1 MNMRKI
7 PIDQINPAAYNPR
20 KDLQPGDPEY
30 EKLKRSI
37 QEFGYVEPV
46 IWNKR
51 TGNIVGGHQRYKIL
65 LDMGMQEVDCVVVDL
80 DETKEKALNIALNKI
95 QGDWDYAKL
104 KDLLEELDTGAFD
117 IELTGFGLD
126 EIEELIAKISP
137 TEQEKKEEAA
147 KTLAERFI
155 VPPFSVLDTRQ
166 GYWQERKRKWLTLG
180 IKGEL
185 GRDSNLTYASS
196 AQPIGVYKKKNEYEE
211 KIGHKVSWEEFLEK
225 NPDITGTF
233 QGTSIFDPVLC
244 EISYR
249 WFCTTGGKIL
259 DPFAGGSVRG
269 VTAAVLGYLYTGIE
283 LREEQ
288 VESNRQQWE
297 EISKIPQLQNIK
309 PPQWIT
315 GDSNDL
321 NKLIQN
327 EKYDMIFTCP
337 PYFDLEVY
345 SNNEKD
351 ISNLKS
357 YEEFLKVY
365 KNIFAQAVEK
375 LNNNRFAVIVVGE
388 IRDKK
393 TGIYRSFV
401 ADNIRIF
408 TDLGLKYYNEA
419 ILINQISSL
428 TVRASTIF
436 KKRKLGRVH
445 QNVLMFVK
453 GDIEEIRQDYNNFSK
468 NLKISKKHENVLVFY
483 KGELEAIK
491 ETFPPEEIE
500 VSDIVHFGGDQNG
513 EAK

>member
-1 MNMRKI
+1 
-7 PIDQINPAAYNPR
+7 
-20 KDLQPGDPEY
+20 
-30 EKLKRSI
+30 
-37 QEFGYVEPV
+37 
-46 IWNKR
+46 
-51 TGNIVGGHQRYKIL
+51 
-65 LDMGMQEVDCVVVDL
+65 
-80 DETKEKALNIALNKI
+80 
-95 QGDWDYAKL
+95 
-104 KDLLEELDTGAFD
+104 LDTGEFD
-117 IELTGFGLD
+117 LELTGFDMD

-147 KTLAERFI
+147 KTLTERFI

-166 GYWQERKRKWLTLG
+166 GYWQERKRKWLSLG

-185 GRDSNLTYASS
+185 GREGNLVYSS
-196 AQPIGVYKKKNEYEE
+196 SSQPIGVYKKKNEYEE
-211 KIGHKVSWEEFLEK
+211 KIGYKVSWEEFFEK
-225 NPDITGTF
+225 NPDITGTVP
-233 QGTSIFDPVLC
+233 GTSIFDPVLC

-283 LREEQ
+283 LRGEQ

-345 SNNEKD
+345 SDNEKD
-351 ISNLKS
+351 ISNFKS
-357 YEEFLKVY
+357 YKEFLKVY

-393 TGIYRSFV
+393 TGIYRNFV

-419 ILINQISSL
+419 ILINQVSSL
-428 TVRASTIF
+428 AVRASRIF
-436 KKRKLGRVH
+436 RKRKLGRVH
-445 QNVLMFVK
+445 Q
-453 GDIEEIRQDYNNFSK
+453 
-468 NLKISKKHENVLVFY
+468 NVLVFY

-491 ETFPPEEIE
+491 EIFPPEEIE
-500 VSDIVHFGGDQNG
+500 VSDIEYFGGD
-513 EAK
+513 

>member
-1 MNMRKI
+1 MEIKTVKI
-7 PIDQINPAAYNPR
+7 NELKPHPKNPR
-20 KDLQPGDPEY
+20 VHPDSAI
-30 EKLKRSI
+30 EKLERSI
-37 QEFGYVEPV
+37 KEFGWTNPILVSADGYILAGHARLKAAEKAGIEEVPV
-46 IWNKR
+46 IYLPLEGEKAEAYLIADNR
-51 TGNIVGGHQRYKIL
+51 LQ
-65 LDMGMQEVDCVVVDL
+65 
-80 DETKEKALNIALNKI
+80 DET
-95 QGDWDYAKL
+95 DWDYEKL
-104 KDLLEELDTGAFD
+104 KDLLQELDTGEFD
-117 IELTGFGLD
+117 LELTGFDMD

-147 KTLAERFI
+147 KTLTERFI

-185 GRDSNLTYASS
+185 GRDDNLTFASS
-196 AQPIGVYKKKNEYEE
+196 SQPIGVYKKKNEYEE
-211 KIGHKVSWEEFLEK
+211 KIGYKVSWEEFFEK
-225 NPDITGTF
+225 NPDITGTVP
-233 QGTSIFDPVLC
+233 GTSIFDPVLC

-283 LREEQ
+283 LRGEQ

-351 ISNLKS
+351 ISNFKS
-357 YEEFLKVY
+357 YKEFLKVY

-393 TGIYRSFV
+393 TGIYRNFV

-419 ILINQISSL
+419 ILINQVSSL
-428 TVRASTIF
+428 AVRASRIF
-436 KKRKLGRVH
+436 RKRKLGRVH
-445 QNVLMFVK
+445 Q
-453 GDIEEIRQDYNNFSK
+453 
-468 NLKISKKHENVLVFY
+468 NVLVFY

-491 ETFPPEEIE
+491 EIFPPEEIE
-500 VSDIVHFGGDQNG
+500 VSDIEYFGGD
-513 EAK
+513 

>member
-1 MNMRKI
+1 MEIKTVKI
-7 PIDQINPAAYNPR
+7 NEIKPHPKNPR
-20 KDLQPGDPEY
+20 VHPDSAIDKLVRSIKEYGWTNPVLVSADGYVLAGHARLKAAEKAGIEEVPVIYLPLEGEKAEAYLIADNRLQDETDWDY
-30 EKLKRSI
+30 EKLI
-37 QEFGYVEPV
+37 
-46 IWNKR
+46 
-51 TGNIVGGHQRYKIL
+51 
-65 LDMGMQEVDCVVVDL
+65 
-80 DETKEKALNIALNKI
+80 
-95 QGDWDYAKL
+95 
-104 KDLLEELDTGAFD
+104 DLLQELDTGEFD
-117 IELTGFGLD
+117 LELTGFDMD

-147 KTLAERFI
+147 KTLTERFI

-185 GRDSNLTYASS
+185 GRDDNLTFASS
-196 AQPIGVYKKKNEYEE
+196 SQPIGVYKKKNEYEE
-211 KIGHKVSWEEFLEK
+211 KLGYKVSWEEFFEK
-225 NPDITGTF
+225 NPDITGTVP
-233 QGTSIFDPVLC
+233 GTSIFDPVLC

-283 LREEQ
+283 LRGEQ

-351 ISNLKS
+351 ISNFKS
-357 YEEFLKVY
+357 YKEFLKVY

-393 TGIYRSFV
+393 TGIYRNFV

-419 ILINQISSL
+419 ILINQVSSL
-428 TVRASTIF
+428 AVRASRIF
-436 KKRKLGRVH
+436 RKRKLGRVH
-445 QNVLMFVK
+445 Q
-453 GDIEEIRQDYNNFSK
+453 
-468 NLKISKKHENVLVFY
+468 NVLVFY

-491 ETFPPEEIE
+491 EIFPPEEIE
-500 VSDIVHFGGDQNG
+500 VSDIEYFGGD
-513 EAK
+513 